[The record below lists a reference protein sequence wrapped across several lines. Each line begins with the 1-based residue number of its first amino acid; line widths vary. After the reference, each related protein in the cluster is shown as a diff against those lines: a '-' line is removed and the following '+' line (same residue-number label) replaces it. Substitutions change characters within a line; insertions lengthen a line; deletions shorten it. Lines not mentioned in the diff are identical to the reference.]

1 MLSIVIYLQNSVKF
15 YLVTNINSD
24 INHKYSNK
32 ILNFLLLLLQDLKPV
47 FERKSVKGNDNL
59 SSLSYKFFC
68 F

>member
-1 MLSIVIYLQNSVKF
+1 MLLIVIYLQDLVKF

-24 INHKYSNK
+24 INHKYVNK

>member
-24 INHKYSNK
+24 INHKYANK

>member
-1 MLSIVIYLQNSVKF
+1 MLLIVIYLQNSVKF

-24 INHKYSNK
+24 INHKYANK

>member
-15 YLVTNINSD
+15 YLVTNINSN
-24 INHKYSNK
+24 INHKYANK